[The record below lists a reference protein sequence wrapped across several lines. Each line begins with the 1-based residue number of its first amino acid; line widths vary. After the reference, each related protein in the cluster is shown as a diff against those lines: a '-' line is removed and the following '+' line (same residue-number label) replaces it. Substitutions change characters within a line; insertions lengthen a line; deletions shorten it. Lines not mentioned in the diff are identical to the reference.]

1 MPSLT
6 QPIDSVVSPAGPV
19 EPNGA
24 PLSIRIWPGRPGA
37 WNSASQAA
45 ATVCVRGD
53 MIRHS
58 SSIRLAVSVTV
69 SGSQR
74 VPQPVRNP
82 PLKSIAHS
90 SFGKAAAA
98 NGASCGSLRRWRW
111 RGAVTRP
118 DRRSRSPTVEAA
130 GQATSGRSRAST
142 ASSLRGP
149 QCGRASRRASKAA
162 AISGAIACGRPSGAR
177 EASSSP
183 DTPLSRQRFSHLC
196 PVSRLIP

>member
-6 QPIDSVVSPAGPV
+6 QPIDSLLSPAGPV

-24 PLSIRIWPGRPGA
+24 PLSIRICPGRPCA
-37 WNSASQAA
+37 WNNASQAA
-45 ATVCVRGD
+45 ATVAVRGG

-74 VPQPVRNP
+74 VPQPVRNQ

-90 SFGKAAAA
+90 SFGAGAAAKA
-98 NGASCGSLRRWRW
+98 ASCGSRRRWRW

-130 GQATSGRSRAST
+130 GQATSGCAAAST
-142 ASSLRGP
+142 ANSLRGP
-149 QCGRASRRASKAA
+149 QCGRACRCASKAA
-162 AISGAIACGRPSGAR
+162 AISGASACGRPCGAR

-183 DTPLSRQRFSHLC
+183 DTPASRHRLSHLC